1 MTSLS
6 FLPTLPTTRSRYV
19 PSIRSQNILNSS
31 PITIGPTQ
39 QPSLK
44 WFPNTKLKPLD
55 LDNDKQKENV
65 LTDSTNDLQ
74 VTDYDAKET
83 EETKH
88 QDIFKFET
96 GQSFNFGNQSK
107 TSSPF
112 QFGIPS
118 NKSTLTL
125 NDNAEEK
132 QQRPEQRPDSTA
144 TFGLTFN
151 TNGMK
156 TSSTF
161 NFTTSSNS
169 SPSFF
174 DMNETKCEQQKNTDD
189 SKQNNEN
196 NGKMT
201 FEKRPR
207 RRYDEHYTM

>member
-1 MTSLS
+1 MATL
-6 FLPTLPTTRSRYV
+6 LPTLPTTPSRYV

-31 PITIGPTQ
+31 SPIAIGPTK
-39 QPSLK
+39 QPSIK
-44 WFPNTKLKPLD
+44 WFPNTKLIPLE
-55 LDNDKQKENV
+55 LDNEKQKENV

-74 VTDYDAKET
+74 VTDYDAKGT

-88 QDIFKFET
+88 QDIFQFET
-96 GQSFNFGNQSK
+96 GQSFNFGNKS
-107 TSSPF
+107 SSPF

-161 NFTTSSNS
+161 NFTTPSNT

-189 SKQNNEN
+189 SKNQRM
-196 NGKMT
+196 KFT
-201 FEKRPR
+201 IQKRPR
-207 RRYDEHYTM
+207 CSYDEHYSM